1 MPNGEN
7 QAFLII
13 PKKYFPIIVGV
24 AAAIIIIAVVANSS
38 LIKNESSDM
47 SNQKIIENIDI
58 SKAPASQ
65 TYKINTQC
73 EMLFA
78 ITTSMY
84 PNGEAV
90 PRFNTTSLLEKYPDE
105 FKEWKEILADPEKR
119 KVFAQNVPDE
129 FNQVLIPVLMKE
141 SSINPDLKSTA
152 MLITDPQANSKL
164 KQIYDENSCQEFFSS
179 HSKPTP

>member
-1 MPNGEN
+1 
-7 QAFLII
+7 L
-13 PKKYFPIIVGV
+13 PIIVGV
-24 AAAIIIIAVVANSS
+24 AAAIIVIVVVANSS

-47 SNQKIIENIDI
+47 SSQKIIESIDI
-58 SKAPASQ
+58 SEPPASQ
-65 TYKINTQC
+65 IYKINTQC

-78 ITTSMY
+78 ITTSRY
-84 PNGEAV
+84 PNGEAI
-90 PRFNTTSLLEKYPDE
+90 PRFNTTSLLEEYPDE

-141 SSINPDLKSTA
+141 SSINPDLKPTA
-152 MLITDPQANSKL
+152 MLITDPQANLKL
-164 KQIYDENSCQEFFSS
+164 KQIYDENICQEFFSS

>member
-1 MPNGEN
+1 M
-7 QAFLII
+7 
-13 PKKYFPIIVGV
+13 
-24 AAAIIIIAVVANSS
+24 VANSS
-38 LIKNESSDM
+38 LIKNKSSEM

-58 SKAPASQ
+58 SKVPASQ

-78 ITTSMY
+78 ITTSKY
-84 PNGEAV
+84 PNGEAI
-90 PRFNTTSLLEKYPDE
+90 PRFNTTSLLEKYPNE

-129 FNQVLIPVLMKE
+129 FNQALIPVLMKE
-141 SSINPDLKSTA
+141 SSINPDLKPTA
-152 MLITDPQANSKL
+152 ILITDPQANSKL
-164 KQIYDENSCQEFFSS
+164 KQIYNENNCQEFFSS

>member
-1 MPNGEN
+1 
-7 QAFLII
+7 
-13 PKKYFPIIVGV
+13 
-24 AAAIIIIAVVANSS
+24 
-38 LIKNESSDM
+38 M
-47 SNQKIIENIDI
+47 SNQQIIGNIDI
-58 SKAPASQ
+58 SKVPASQ

-78 ITTSMY
+78 ITTSKY
-84 PNGEAV
+84 PNGEAI
-90 PRFNTTSLLEKYPDE
+90 PRFSTTSLLEKYPNE

-129 FNQVLIPVLMKE
+129 FNQALIPVLMKE
-141 SSINPDLKSTA
+141 SSINPDLKPTA

-164 KQIYDENSCQEFFSS
+164 KQIYNENNCQEFFSS